1 MQRKRKFSY
10 NCRRNCPGG
19 YEVDGERE
27 GRGCLGAIAA
37 VCGDPELLPGG
48 DVPWR
53 WQQARGPERA
63 VGRRELEGELGRSM
77 A

>member
-27 GRGCLGAIAA
+27 GRGCLGATAA

-48 DVPWR
+48 DVGQWGGGSLKES
-53 WQQARGPERA
+53 WAAVWPELK
-63 VGRRELEGELGRSM
+63 VKEGLG
-77 A
+77 